1 MNQNNPEEVLLAVVN
16 KVLEFSGEGKQAK
29 AQHIL
34 PFVYESVMQYPQL
47 LWDNK
52 EIWKIAKALLV
63 MHHYDMIDDE
73 DEEIKMLQMAFVFS
87 QRAVELSEPEEGSPA
102 DDDYF
107 HALHTQIM
115 LLSSCQDY
123 YTTTIADLCSKP
135 EMTDEERMIA
145 HRIANRIIPVIA
157 YNMIVKVD
165 DTFED
170 FHNDSLLE
178 EMCNKFELD
187 NPDITSKQLDDAI
200 KIHKML
206 IRTYLEHFK
215 K

>member
-47 LWDNK
+47 LWNNK

-87 QRAVELSEPEEGSPA
+87 QRAVELSEPDEGNAAEE
-102 DDDYF
+102 DYF

-135 EMTDEERMIA
+135 EMSDEERMIA
-145 HRIANRIIPVIA
+145 NRIANRIIPVIA

-170 FHNDSLLE
+170 FHNDSLLA
-178 EMCNKFELD
+178 EMCNKFELE
-187 NPDITSKQLDDAI
+187 NPDITPKQLDDAT

>member
-1 MNQNNPEEVLLAVVN
+1 MNQNNPEDVLLAVIN

-73 DEEIKMLQMAFVFS
+73 DEEIKLLQMAFVFS
-87 QRAVELSEPEEGSPA
+87 QRAIELSAPNEGDAA
-102 DDDYF
+102 DEDYF

-135 EMTDEERMIA
+135 EMTDEERLIA
-145 HRIANRIIPVIA
+145 NRIANRIIPVIA

-170 FHNDSLLE
+170 FHNDSLLA
-178 EMCNKFELD
+178 EMCNKFELE
-187 NPDITSKQLDDAI
+187 NPDITPKQLDDAI

>member
-73 DEEIKMLQMAFVFS
+73 DEEIKMLQKVSLAVSCGCASTFTPFS
-87 QRAVELSEPEEGSPA
+87 
-102 DDDYF
+102 
-107 HALHTQIM
+107 
-115 LLSSCQDY
+115 
-123 YTTTIADLCSKP
+123 
-135 EMTDEERMIA
+135 
-145 HRIANRIIPVIA
+145 N
-157 YNMIVKVD
+157 KVSTVD
-165 DTFED
+165 G
-170 FHNDSLLE
+170 L
-178 EMCNKFELD
+178 
-187 NPDITSKQLDDAI
+187 
-200 KIHKML
+200 
-206 IRTYLEHFK
+206 
-215 K
+215 

>member
-1 MNQNNPEEVLLAVVN
+1 MNQNNPEDVLLAVIN

-87 QRAVELSEPEEGSPA
+87 QRAIELSAPNEGDTA
-102 DDDYF
+102 DEDYF

-135 EMTDEERMIA
+135 EMTDEERLIA
-145 HRIANRIIPVIA
+145 NRIANRIIPVIA

-170 FHNDSLLE
+170 FHNDSLLA
-178 EMCNKFELD
+178 EMCNKFELE
-187 NPDITSKQLDDAI
+187 NPDITPKQLDDAI

>member
-1 MNQNNPEEVLLAVVN
+1 MNQNNPEDVLLAVIN

-87 QRAVELSEPEEGSPA
+87 QRAIELSAPNESDAA
-102 DDDYF
+102 DEDYF

-135 EMTDEERMIA
+135 EMTDEERLIA
-145 HRIANRIIPVIA
+145 NRIANRIIPVIA

-170 FHNDSLLE
+170 FHNDSLLA
-178 EMCNKFELD
+178 EMCNKFELE
-187 NPDITSKQLDDAI
+187 NPDITPKQLDDAI